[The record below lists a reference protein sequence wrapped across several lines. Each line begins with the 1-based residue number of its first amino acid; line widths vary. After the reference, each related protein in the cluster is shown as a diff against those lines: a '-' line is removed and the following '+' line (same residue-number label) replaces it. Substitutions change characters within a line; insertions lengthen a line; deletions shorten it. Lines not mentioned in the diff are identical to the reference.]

1 MMEENKHKFKHSV
14 SIQIRF
20 SDIDPLN
27 HVNNSII
34 AQYYDIG
41 RVGYLQKV
49 LGYDLEWSDVNVVIV
64 NLNTNFFAPITIGDD
79 IFVETK
85 LIGFGNKSMRTF
97 QQIIDKNSNVVKSTC
112 ETIMSGFDKTT
123 NQSSTIP
130 DEIKKAFLDFEK

>member
-1 MMEENKHKFKHSV
+1 MEENKHKFKHSV

-49 LGYDLEWSDVNVVIV
+49 LGYDLEWSDVSVVIV

>member
-1 MMEENKHKFKHSV
+1 MEGIKHKFKHSV

-49 LGYDLEWSDVNVVIV
+49 LGYDLEWSDVSVVIV

-130 DEIKKAFLDFEK
+130 DEIKKTFLDFEK

>member
-49 LGYDLEWSDVNVVIV
+49 LGYDLEWSDVSVVIV